1 MTECIICG
9 NNTFKLKFHY
19 LKKPDQETDFRI
31 KKNYERFYI
40 ECKNVYI
47 YILMS
52 IDLNN
57 LYKKIIVN

>member
-31 KKNYERFYI
+31 KKKIMRDFMWNV
-40 ECKNVYI
+40 KNVYI
-47 YILMS
+47 YIL
-52 IDLNN
+52 
-57 LYKKIIVN
+57 

>member
-31 KKNYERFYI
+31 KK
-40 ECKNVYI
+40 
-47 YILMS
+47 
-52 IDLNN
+52 
-57 LYKKIIVN
+57 KKL